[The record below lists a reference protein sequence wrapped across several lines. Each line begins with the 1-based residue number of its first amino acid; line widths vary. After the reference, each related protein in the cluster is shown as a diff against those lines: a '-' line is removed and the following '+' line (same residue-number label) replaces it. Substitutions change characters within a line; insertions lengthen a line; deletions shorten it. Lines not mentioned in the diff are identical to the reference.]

1 MNRVLTSAAA
11 LALASGSAFAFDI
24 MSFGFTDLGTNF
36 DAGAPAAHPIAGT
49 VNGVFTAVSVDTV
62 EFQTGGDFS
71 RLVGPEGTAEFNSG
85 FESGGSFGDV
95 TISITVANFNGLTA
109 DGVGNV
115 EIVDADGDVLTG
127 SFAGTWFAT
136 GPFLFFNAIVDAAGF
151 STELGDGNFD
161 GPSGG
166 EFEYSDFASNLT
178 GALSILLR
186 PANGGLGFRSDFGS
200 VSSQA
205 DAILVPAP
213 GVLALAGMGL
223 FAAAARRRS

>member
-24 MSFGFTDLGTNF
+24 MSFGFTDLAASF

-49 VNGVFTAVSVDTV
+49 VNGVFTAVSVDTG

-71 RLVGPEGTAEFNSG
+71 RLVGPEGSAEFNSG

-115 EIVDADGDVLTG
+115 EIIDADGDVFSGT
-127 SFAGTWFAT
+127 FAGTWFAT

-166 EFEYSDFASNLT
+166 EFEYSDFPFLT

-186 PANGGLGFRSDFGS
+186 PANGGSGFRSDFGS

-205 DAILVPAP
+205 DGILVPAP